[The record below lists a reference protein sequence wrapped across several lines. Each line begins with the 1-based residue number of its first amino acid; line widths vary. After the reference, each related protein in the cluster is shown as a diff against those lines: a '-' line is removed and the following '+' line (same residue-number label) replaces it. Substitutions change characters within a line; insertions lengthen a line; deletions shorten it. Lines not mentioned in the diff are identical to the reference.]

1 MDINMTIE
9 NQDLI
14 PLSDAIA
21 EIGAKSGG
29 DNLPSMSAIYGKA
42 NTGRFPC
49 IRKGRWRFVRRSDLP
64 LIEQVLLGSSSPA
77 SAFCA
82 PA

>member
-1 MDINMTIE
+1 MTTE
-9 NQDLI
+9 HQDLI

-21 EIGAKSGG
+21 EIGAQSGG
-29 DNLPSMSAIYGKA
+29 NNLPSMSAIYGKA

-49 IRKGRWRFVRRSDLP
+49 IRKGRWRFVRRSDMP
-64 LIEQVLLGSSSPA
+64 LIARALLGDGNPVSG
-77 SAFCA
+77 A

>member
-1 MDINMTIE
+1 MTTE
-9 NQDLI
+9 HQDLI

-29 DNLPSMSAIYGKA
+29 YNLPSMSAIYGKA

-49 IRKGRWRFVRRSDLP
+49 IRKGRWRYVRRSDLP
-64 LIEQVLLGSSSPA
+64 LIAKALLGNSDSV
-77 SAFCA
+77 SAAFSA
-82 PA
+82 

>member
-1 MDINMTIE
+1 MTIE

-42 NTGRFPC
+42 NTGHFPC

-64 LIEQVLLGSSSPA
+64 LIAKVLLGNGNSVSTA
-77 SAFCA
+77 FSA
-82 PA
+82 